1 MLCAKPTH
9 RKVRDEWGTRRTP
22 PARRSPLTYN
32 NLLTRKRWTLIC
44 PHCLTA
50 YNVGATLAPL
60 GNDKDG
66 AWQASWTL
74 CPECKIVIFLL
85 LTKAGQRAVPV
96 ALVYPKG
103 TSRKPPAPEVPK
115 PFCNDYKEACLVL
128 DDSPKASAA
137 LSRRCLQAILREHAK
152 TKSRDLADQI
162 DEVLAGNLL
171 PSHLAGAIDA
181 VRHIAISA
189 PILLRAKAGGNC
201 QRRAGR
207 SRVVARNARRP
218 LRLLLRPTGGA
229 QEERRAQR
237 QAGSC
242 RKAATQIAPPPPLA
256 NTARSGT
263 PHPDM
268 CAARPLAKGGP
279 APKRLGGSVSRRAFP
294 QGLRSCC
301 RLFQLGN
308 FFQRQAAELSR
319 RNVER

>member
-1 MLCAKPTH
+1 M
-9 RKVRDEWGTRRTP
+9 
-22 PARRSPLTYN
+22 
-32 NLLTRKRWTLIC
+32 IC

-74 CPECKIVIFLL
+74 CPECKKIVIFLL

-115 PFCNDYKEACLVL
+115 PFCDDYKEACLVL

-181 VRHIAISA
+181 VRH
-189 PILLRAKAGGNC
+189 
-201 QRRAGR
+201 
-207 SRVVARNARRP
+207 V
-218 LRLLLRPTGGA
+218 
-229 QEERRAQR
+229 
-237 QAGSC
+237 
-242 RKAATQIAPPPPLA
+242 
-256 NTARSGT
+256 
-263 PHPDM
+263 
-268 CAARPLAKGGP
+268 
-279 APKRLGGSVSRRAFP
+279 
-294 QGLRSCC
+294 
-301 RLFQLGN
+301 GN
-308 FFQRQAAELSR
+308 FGAHPIKSKSSGEIVDVEPGEAEWLLETLEGLFDFYFVQPAELKKKR
-319 RNVER
+319 DALNAKLAAAGKPQLK